1 MQQVLEYYLIES
13 LDTDSYWADI
23 KFVSDL
29 KNLAKQAFPFAKRS
43 YRILLSQTEA
53 EKLSDAIYD
62 YEWEDEVWKA
72 RPKEERAALL
82 EFEERIE
89 NSCINS
95 KVDNTVL
102 RIIDSRDSF
111 LIAHFIRAQRK

>member
-1 MQQVLEYYLIES
+1 
-13 LDTDSYWADI
+13 
-23 KFVSDL
+23 
-29 KNLAKQAFPFAKRS
+29 
-43 YRILLSQTEA
+43 LLSQTEA

-89 NSCINS
+89 
-95 KVDNTVL
+95 KL
-102 RIIDSRDSF
+102 LYQFKGR
-111 LIAHFIRAQRK
+111 